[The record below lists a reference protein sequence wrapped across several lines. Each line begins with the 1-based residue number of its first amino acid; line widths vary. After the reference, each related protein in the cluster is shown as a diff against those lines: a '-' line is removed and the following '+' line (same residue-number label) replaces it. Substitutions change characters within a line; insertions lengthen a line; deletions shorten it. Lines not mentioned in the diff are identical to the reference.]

1 MNIELF
7 CQETGK
13 IYEAEDRRW
22 RSESGAPLD
31 IRFVP
36 EINLD
41 QVKARPPTMWRYRE
55 ALPIAEDRHIVSVH
69 EGFTP
74 LVPYEIEGKR
84 LLLKQEQL
92 FPTGSF
98 KDRGASLL
106 ISRALELGVD
116 RVVEDSSGNAGAAV
130 AAYAARAGIEC
141 DIYVPDATSPAKLAQ
156 IERYGARLHKI
167 PGNREKTAEAA
178 REAAEDHFYAS
189 HVWNPYFF
197 QGTKTFAFEIW
208 EQLGGRM
215 PDAVILPA
223 GHGTLL
229 IGAFLGFQDLLMLG
243 YIDCL
248 PKLIAVQAANCA
260 PLYRMWRD
268 GLKAV
273 PTIEDSETL
282 AEGIAITRP
291 TRAHQMLEI
300 LRATNGEVIVVSES
314 EIENALLQ
322 ICRQGLYVEPTSA
335 TAIAAWMKYPGT
347 EGETVVAPLT
357 GHGLKSTE
365 KMLKLGKTG

>member
-1 MNIELF
+1 MTIELF

-13 IYEAEDRRW
+13 IYDAQGLRW

-31 IRFVP
+31 IRFIP
-36 EINLD
+36 AMDLD
-41 QVKARPPTMWRYRE
+41 RVKGRPPTMWRYRE
-55 ALPIAEDRHIVSVH
+55 ALPIAEDKHIVSMH

-74 LVPYEIEGKR
+74 LVPYELAGR
-84 LLLKQEQL
+84 QLLLKQEQL

-156 IERYGARLHKI
+156 IERYGARLHRI
-167 PGNREKTAEAA
+167 PGSREKTAEAA
-178 REAAEDHFYAS
+178 REAAEEHFYAS

-208 EQLGGRM
+208 EQLGGRA

-229 IGAFLGFQDLLMLG
+229 IGAFLGFQDLLNLG
-243 YIDCL
+243 FMDKL
-248 PKLIAVQAANCA
+248 PKLIAVQAANCS
-260 PLYRMWRD
+260 PLYRMWCD
-268 GLKAV
+268 GLNKI
-273 PTIEDSETL
+273 PTIEDTETL

-291 TRAHQMLEI
+291 TRANQMLEI
-300 LRATNGEVIVVSES
+300 IRATNGEVIAVSETD
-314 EIENALLQ
+314 IEKALLQ
-322 ICRQGLYVEPTSA
+322 ICEQGLYVEPTSA
-335 TAIAAWMKYPGT
+335 TAVAAWLTYPDT
-347 EGETVVAPLT
+347 EGEIVVAPLT

-365 KMLKLGKTG
+365 KMLNLGKTR